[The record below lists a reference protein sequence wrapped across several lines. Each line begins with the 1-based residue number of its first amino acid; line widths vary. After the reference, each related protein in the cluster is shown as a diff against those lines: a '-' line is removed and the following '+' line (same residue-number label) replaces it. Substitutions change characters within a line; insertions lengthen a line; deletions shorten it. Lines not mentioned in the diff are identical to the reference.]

1 MSEAEQKAG
10 ELARYFQAR
19 PEKASPKHPDV
30 KRITFCAWG
39 AYSGLAAPT
48 KTRREAKTQSRDVTA
63 NTNDTGFG
71 QDNKN
76 ATANPTERKISKEEA
91 TSFPETEDMS
101 SLVRGRW
108 LKYESNFI

>member
-71 QDNKN
+71 RTTKTLLLIQRR
-76 ATANPTERKISKEEA
+76 ERLARKRQQVSLRRKTCQA
-91 TSFPETEDMS
+91 SFEVD
-101 SLVRGRW
+101 G
-108 LKYESNFI
+108 